1 MTDASN
7 ETGTIQ
13 AMLERLNKWRLPRAL
28 EVKKKVDAGGT
39 LDGNDL
45 QFLKQVFED
54 AGKAQTFAANHPELR
69 SLMARLLDLYNEITR
84 KALENEQ
91 GQQKK

>member
-7 ETGTIQ
+7 EAGTIQ
-13 AMLERLNKWRLPRAL
+13 AMLERLNNWRLPRAL
-28 EVKKKVDAGGT
+28 EIKKKVDAGAT

-45 QFLKQVFED
+45 QFLKAVFED
-54 AGKAQTFAANHPELR
+54 AGKAQALASKHPEFK
-69 SLMARLLDLYNEITR
+69 SLVAQLIGLYNDITK

-91 GQQKK
+91 QQK